1 MAQLRRVFKLGYDGG
16 PGTYGAPQAY
26 LNSEL
31 YTPPSA
37 VDSFG
42 ISETLTSDIQSAV
55 TDTFVL
61 TDTFDGPAV
70 GVLVSSFTLTDTLTE
85 TTDREITDSFT
96 LSESVLRGYSTKLND
111 SFALDDALKVRLA
124 STLIE
129 SFFATDALVDA
140 NQAHLTDTF
149 ALNDA
154 ITGGLGRDY
163 FLTSTFN
170 IGDQINQ
177 AISESVVVSVS
188 ISDVITPAIL
198 LTNSLADTFTISD
211 AIAQAQT
218 GIVSVLSDS
227 FRVVDLINSDGSVF
241 NTAVE
246 SSFVIKDYI
255 WAADYAAISWVMNTE
270 TAGLW
275 QYDNFNFDSMAFAS
289 GTLYGA
295 TPEGLFAIDTNTD
308 NSRRI
313 TASWITGFIDFE
325 LEEKKRMSD
334 IFVGYSGGELECTIE
349 TYQDDNSE
357 PYTYVLEE
365 RVVEAPR
372 NNRLK
377 VGKGLSSRRWRF
389 TVTNVDGADFKLQ
402 DMEAEI
408 AVSRR
413 RL

>member
-16 PGTYGAPQAY
+16 PGTYGSPQAY

-31 YTPPSA
+31 YTAPLA
-37 VDSFG
+37 VDRIG

-55 TDTFVL
+55 TDSFTL
-61 TDTFDGPAV
+61 TDTFDGPSV
-70 GVLVSSFTLTDTLTE
+70 GVLTSTLTVSDTLTS

-96 LSESVLRGYSTKLND
+96 VSETPLREYSTRLSD
-111 SFALDDALKVRLA
+111 SFALSDQLRVRLA

-129 SFFATDALVDA
+129 SFFATDALVDES
-140 NQAHLTDTF
+140 QARLIDTF

-163 FLTSTFN
+163 ALTSTFS

-177 AISESVVVSVS
+177 AISESVVTSVS
-188 ISDVITPAIL
+188 ISDAVTPLIL
-198 LTNSLADTFTISD
+198 LTNSLVDTFTISEL
-211 AIAQAQT
+211 IEEAQT
-218 GIVSVLSDS
+218 GIASLLSDS
-227 FRVVDLINSDGSVF
+227 FRVVDLVSSDGSVF

-313 TASWITGFIDFE
+313 TASWVTGFIDFE